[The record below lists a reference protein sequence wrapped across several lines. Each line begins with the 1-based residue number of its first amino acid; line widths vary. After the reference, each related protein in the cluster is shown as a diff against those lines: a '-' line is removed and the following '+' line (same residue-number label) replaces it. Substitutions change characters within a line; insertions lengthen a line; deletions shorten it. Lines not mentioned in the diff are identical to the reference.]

1 MVVFCRGGGC
11 SGGSKVAFPTCPEP
25 CRAQPGSGMVV
36 SAWLHSRKAALQQQG
51 RSSLAF
57 LSQCQC
63 HRASRP
69 LTQGEQSPNHQIH
82 RGGHRLC
89 LWMKGVWENLEQIL
103 ELSWAFALF
112 SPPPPLGNIIYLF
125 VVGILGLHC
134 WAGFAPVR
142 ASNATPVA
150 WWCVAFPRWCSC
162 P

>member
-1 MVVFCRGGGC
+1 MAGIHVVVFCRGGGC

-25 CRAQPGSGMVV
+25 CRAQLGSGMVV
-36 SAWLHSRKAALQQQG
+36 SVQLHSRKAALQQQG

-57 LSQCQC
+57 LSQRQC

-82 RGGHRLC
+82 RGGRRLC

-112 SPPPPLGNIIYLF
+112 SAPPPLEILF
-125 VVGILGLHC
+125 ICLLLACWVFVAGL
-134 WAGFAPVR
+134 ALL
-142 ASNATPVA
+142 
-150 WWCVAFPRWCSC
+150 
-162 P
+162 